1 MKFVTRRFDDDLDD
15 NKPDSEIVLHSLN
28 TMLEHC
34 DRISCYGQQID
45 DISEDAIA
53 FRLILMSVV
62 TNRISDWLSKNSDY
76 DWDRV
81 KGFEDLYLST
91 NEDKSKMVRDMA
103 DNHVPGIRDEIEV
116 LIGKVGLSA

>member
-34 DRISCYGQQID
+34 DRISYYGQQID

-53 FRLILMSVV
+53 FRLILMSVI

-76 DWDRV
+76 DWDGV

-103 DNHVPGIRDEIEV
+103 DNHVPGIRNEIEV
-116 LIGKVGLSA
+116 LIGRIGLSA